1 MFFLV
6 WGITFRFH
14 GNAFAGIAD
23 GSKEA
28 IRDRFSNA
36 EILMHADERDT
47 LLDCMPLSDHISQE
61 GFNKMQKAIKNHDY
75 EGARN
80 AVLSYTLETAAPW
93 CIDSLKRVAV
103 LLSTTCPA
111 LLRDALPTSYF

>member
-36 EILMHADERDT
+36 EILMHGQNDPQAYGRT
-47 LLDCMPLSDHISQE
+47 PC
-61 GFNKMQKAIKNHDY
+61 F
-75 EGARN
+75 
-80 AVLSYTLETAAPW
+80 LET
-93 CIDSLKRVAV
+93 R
-103 LLSTTCPA
+103 STNQRQPRRLQQNA
-111 LLRDALPTSYF
+111 KSN